1 MEFKLVYG
9 NHGRNPFHI
18 MDTLLL
24 VRFSLEALGHKAD
37 LEEQIVPGKT
47 NILIECFTAPF
58 VESMR
63 EARQT
68 ADTDFI
74 IIATE
79 FLTGQTFNDFEATAT
94 PQVQTGQA
102 ASHYDNADYW
112 RERFQAFLGAQRE
125 TRAIWHL
132 ADSQVKPFQSAT
144 GHPKVGYLPH
154 GYVDGFARVHHKA
167 DTHKDIDALFTGH
180 LTEHRRKIIGDLQQ
194 LGINALATQ
203 PLNFPQR
210 EDLVARSK
218 IALNLKQNPSWQYPS
233 NSRFHYHLSND
244 SFLVSEHCPVACD
257 LSPYIEEVSVEQ
269 LAAACRDII
278 SAGNWQSRARQNKE
292 RFIAE
297 RPMARLMQDLLDA
310 SFSNT

>member
-1 MEFKLVYG
+1 MDFKLVYG

-47 NILIECFTAPF
+47 NILIECFTAAY
-58 VESMR
+58 VETMR

-68 ADTDFI
+68 PGTDFI
-74 IIATE
+74 VIATE
-79 FLTGQTFNDFEATAT
+79 FLTGQTFNDFEAAA
-94 PQVQTGQA
+94 PQAQAGQA

-112 RERFQAFLGAQRE
+112 RERFQAFLAAQRE

-132 ADSQVKPFQSAT
+132 ADSQVEPFRAAT
-144 GHPKVGYLPH
+144 QHPKVGYLPH
-154 GYVDGFARVHHKA
+154 GYVDGFARVRHKA
-167 DTHKDIDALFTGH
+167 DAHKDIDALFTGH
-180 LTEHRRKIIGDLQQ
+180 LTEHRRKIIGELQQ

-244 SFLVSEHCPVACD
+244 SLLLSEHCPVRCD
-257 LSPYIEEVSVEQ
+257 LSPYVEEAPVGQ
-269 LAAACRDII
+269 LAGICRDIL
-278 SAGNWQSRARQNKE
+278 SAGHWQDLARQRKE
-292 RFIAE
+292 RFRAE
-297 RPMARLMQDLLDA
+297 RPMTVLMQDLLDV
-310 SFSNT
+310 SYSHL